1 MNILKQ
7 KAMAS
12 LPELSNEELSRYNR
26 HLILP
31 EVGVEGQRKL
41 KNSRVLIVGM
51 GGLGAPAGMYLAAA
65 GIGHLG
71 IIDFDSV
78 DVSNLQ
84 RQIIH
89 GIRDV
94 GRPKIKSAEDRLHN
108 INTFVNIE
116 TYETQLTSK
125 NALEILREYDV
136 IVDCTDNFPT
146 RYLVNDACVLLGK
159 PDVYGSV
166 FQFEGQASVFY
177 AKQGAC
183 YRCLYPEPPSPHS
196 VPSCVEGGVLGVLPG
211 IIGSIQANET
221 IKLILGGGETLM
233 NRLLLVDVWKM
244 QFREIQF
251 HKNSTCPICGEHP
264 SIHEL
269 IDYEAFCGLAK
280 PKPSID
286 PSITEITAVE
296 LKQWIDDGRN
306 VQIIDVREPH
316 EHAFAK
322 IPNTKLIPLGQIISR
337 ASEIEPSR
345 ITVVHCRSGM
355 RSARAISELQRI
367 GFTGQL
373 INLQGGILAW
383 SSDVNPSVPKY

>member
-1 MNILKQ
+1 
-7 KAMAS
+7 
-12 LPELSNEELSRYNR
+12 
-26 HLILP
+26 
-31 EVGVEGQRKL
+31 
-41 KNSRVLIVGM
+41 
-51 GGLGAPAGMYLAAA
+51 MYLAAA

-71 IIDFDSV
+71 IVDFDSV

-89 GIRDV
+89 DTRDV
-94 GRPKIKSAEDRLHN
+94 GRPKVKSAEDRLHN
-108 INTFVNIE
+108 INPFVTIE
-116 TYETQLTSK
+116 THETRLTSK
-125 NALEILREYDV
+125 NALEILRDYDV

-183 YRCLYPEPPSPHS
+183 YRCLYPEPPSPQS
-196 VPSCVEGGVLGVLPG
+196 VPSCAEGGVLGVLPG

-221 IKLILGGGETLM
+221 IKLILGRGEPLI
-233 NRLLLVDVWKM
+233 NRLLLVDAWKM
-244 QFREIQF
+244 QFREIHFQ
-251 HKNSTCPICGEHP
+251 KNPKCPICGEH
-264 SIHEL
+264 STIHEL
-269 IDYEAFCGLAK
+269 LDYETFCGINRT
-280 PKPSID
+280 KPSNEQ
-286 PSITEITAVE
+286 SLTEISAVE
-296 LKQWIDDGRN
+296 LKQWIDEDRDI
-306 VQIIDVREPH
+306 QIIDVREPH

-337 ASEIEPSR
+337 ASEIDPSH

-355 RSARAISELQRI
+355 RSARAISELQQI

-383 SSDVNPSVPKY
+383 SSDVDPNVQKY